1 MTDREGVKIAFS
13 ILLENLELLGCGEVK
28 RLARLIKGTPENV
41 MEMLGII
48 RTLNPKPGE
57 FLGIDHLEIPSPD
70 VVVKRRKSGW
80 AVELNK
86 STLPAI
92 VINEDYAELVTNK
105 KMDDESKNYS
115 ANALNNARWLK
126 RAVEQRNSTTLKI
139 SAEIIR
145 QQTEFLEKGLDY
157 LKPLSLRDV
166 AQAVGMHESTVSR
179 VTTGLLILTPRG
191 GMPLKSFFSVNITSR
206 AASGDTSAAAVRNM
220 VKRFINQETPG
231 KPLSD
236 EAICK
241 LISNEGIDL
250 ARRTVAKYREMM
262 NIPSSAQ
269 RRMQARLANF
279 R

>member
-1 MTDREGVKIAFS
+1 
-13 ILLENLELLGCGEVK
+13 
-28 RLARLIKGTPENV
+28 

-70 VVVKRRKSGW
+70 VIVRRRKSGW

-105 KMDDESKNYS
+105 KMDNESKNYS

-139 SAEIIR
+139 SSEIIR

-220 VKRFINQETPG
+220 VKRFINQEMPG

-241 LISNEGIDL
+241 LISDEVLILPVGQL
-250 ARRTVAKYREMM
+250 L
-262 NIPSSAQ
+262 NIV
-269 RRMQARLANF
+269 R
-279 R
+279 